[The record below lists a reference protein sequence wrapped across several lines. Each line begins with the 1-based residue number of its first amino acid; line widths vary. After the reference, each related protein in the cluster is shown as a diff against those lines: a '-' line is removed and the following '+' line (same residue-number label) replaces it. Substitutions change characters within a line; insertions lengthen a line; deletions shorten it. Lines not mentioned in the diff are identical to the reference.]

1 LKNGKPEEEKF
12 TFTPPSKKEEDAFHA
27 KLHKEMEEKNK
38 NKNSPDA
45 TIDIMSNDN
54 PMAMM
59 DAMMG

>member
-1 LKNGKPEEEKF
+1 
-12 TFTPPSKKEEDAFHA
+12 
-27 KLHKEMEEKNK
+27 MEEKNK